1 MPSGGGRQGHET
13 THLPDHGRT
22 GRTRGQRHLGL
33 GAFAGPVRGALADQ
47 AQGSAPSPYDL
58 VAVKNGEP
66 DKLFDAA
73 IEALGG
79 MGRFVRPNQTV
90 VVKPNIA
97 WDVEP
102 ERAANTNPLLVRRI
116 VEQCRAAGAKTVYVF
131 DNTCDNW
138 RRSYKTSG
146 IEQAVRDAGGTLVSG
161 ESERYYQP
169 VKVGGQRLAEA
180 KEHELIL
187 ESDVFINVPVLKNH
201 GGATLTVSMKN
212 LMGII
217 WDRRYWHRNDLHQC
231 IADFAAYRRPD
242 LNVVDA
248 YRVLAHNGPRGVSVR
263 DVTEMRSLL
272 ISTGHGD
279 GGCRGGAAPRPRT
292 RTRWATSTWP
302 RPRGSDAWTWRISR
316 SSGSCSRPRPPGAGG
331 SHRDGGS
338 PRRTSEPTPCSS
350 TD

>member
-1 MPSGGGRQGHET
+1 MKR
-13 THLPDHGRT
+13 RT
-22 GRTRGQRHLGL
+22 LLAAAGATLGL
-33 GAFAGPVRGALADQ
+33 VPLGNPIRRTLAEEPM
-47 AQGSAPSPYDL
+47 ASAETAYDL

-66 DKLFDAA
+66 DKLLDAA
-73 IEALGG
+73 MEALGG

-161 ESERYYQP
+161 ENERYYQP
-169 VKVGGQRLAEA
+169 VKVGGKRLLEA

-187 ESDVFINVPVLKNH
+187 ESDVFINVPVLKSH
-201 GGATLTVSMKN
+201 GSATLTVSMKN

-248 YRVLAHNGPRGVSVR
+248 YRAMLHNGPRGVSVR

-272 ISTGHGD
+272 VSTNMVTAD
-279 GGCRGGAAPRPRT
+279 AAAARLLGLAPDQVDYIRLAAAQGVGRLDLGNL
-292 RTRWATSTWP
+292 AVK
-302 RPRGSDAWTWRISR
+302 RIVL
-316 SSGSCSRPRPPGAGG
+316 
-331 SHRDGGS
+331 
-338 PRRTSEPTPCSS
+338 
-350 TD
+350 

>member
-1 MPSGGGRQGHET
+1 MKR
-13 THLPDHGRT
+13 RT
-22 GRTRGQRHLGL
+22 FLTRAAQAGLAAGATFGL
-33 GAFAGPVRGALADQ
+33 GDLAGPIRRAFADQTPHPAGA
-47 AQGSAPSPYDL
+47 PYDL

-73 IEALGG
+73 MEALGG

-138 RRSYKTSG
+138 RSSYRTSG

-187 ESDVFINVPVLKNH
+187 ESDVFINVPVLKDH
-201 GGATLTVSMKN
+201 GGATLTVAMKN

-272 ISTGHGD
+272 ISRDMVTAD
-279 GGCRGGAAPRPRT
+279 AAAARLLGLNPDQVGYIHMAAAQGVGRLDLENL
-292 RTRWATSTWP
+292 AIQ
-302 RPRGSDAWTWRISR
+302 RIVL
-316 SSGSCSRPRPPGAGG
+316 
-331 SHRDGGS
+331 
-338 PRRTSEPTPCSS
+338 
-350 TD
+350 